1 MPLDTV
7 ARGAVPTR
15 AAWCML
21 RPMWPPSISILV
33 GVLACASGPG
43 DSTSDYLV
51 RLQPLLQEN
60 GVLAEQVLFQAA
72 SIYNEA
78 VKPEQVADSWTHDV
92 VPLAEHL
99 HNQASFVTAPTEFA
113 QVHTDLVEI
122 WGDRALAYRNL
133 GEAIQTGNIEEW
145 NKARELAD
153 SVKLR
158 EEKWFDRLNNT
169 LAPSGL
175 IVDPYP

>member
-1 MPLDTV
+1 MI
-7 ARGAVPTR
+7 RS
-15 AAWCML
+15 
-21 RPMWPPSISILV
+21 MWFQPILSV
-33 GVLACASGPG
+33 LLACNAGPG
-43 DSTSDYLV
+43 DATSEYLV

-72 SIYNEA
+72 SVYNEA

-99 HNQASFVTAPTEFA
+99 HNQASFVTAPDDFGS
-113 QVHTDLVEI
+113 VHTELVQI

-133 GEAIQTGNIEEW
+133 GEAIQTGDIEEW

-158 EEKWFDRLNNT
+158 EEKWFDRLNTT